1 MKLVFYMYKK
11 FFTIFLGSLF
21 FFVLVL
27 CLTDLF
33 MNLWDYISKNAK
45 LTEVCTILLYYVP
58 KSVWYSVPI
67 SVLFSTAYMLSDL
80 YAKNELLAVFAS
92 GVSLF
97 RFSAPLLLVSLA
109 MSFGLFFFEDNLVVP
124 TYAKKV
130 KMQEFVLHKEKS
142 LNNDN
147 IVVMSQGGRI
157 VWKAASYNEEGMT
170 LANLYILFRNDDK
183 SFDCLIYAPF
193 AIWGETVWLLPD
205 ATLYKKNGDS
215 GFVAL
220 SPDDSHLSLLTE
232 PPQTFRNNTVNVET
246 VNTREAREYIAHLE
260 RAGLPSGEARS
271 LYYKKYS
278 FPFVVFIV
286 VFLAVGLSGKTRKNV
301 LIISLALCVSA
312 AVLFYIIQMITM
324 LMARFGAIPPLTG
337 AWVPVFLFIAI
348 SCLLLKY
355 AKT

>member
-1 MKLVFYMYKK
+1 MKLVIYMYKK
-11 FFTIFLGSLF
+11 FFTVFLGSLF

-27 CLTDLF
+27 ILTDLF
-33 MNLWDYISKNAK
+33 MNLWSYISKNAQ
-45 LTEVCTILLYYVP
+45 LTQVCSILLHYVP
-58 KSVWYSVPI
+58 KSVWYSVPMA
-67 SVLFSTAYMLSDL
+67 VLFSTAYMLSDL

-92 GVSLF
+92 GISLI
-97 RFSAPLLLVSLA
+97 RFSAPLLVVALV
-109 MSFGLFFFEDNLVVP
+109 MSFGLFFFEDNIVVP

-147 IVVMSQGGRI
+147 IVVMSDGGRI
-157 VWKAASYNEEGMT
+157 VWKASNYNEEGMT
-170 LANLYILFRNDDK
+170 LSDIYILFRNQDK

-193 AIWGETVWLLPD
+193 ALWGESVWLLPD
-205 ATLYKKNGDS
+205 ATLYKRDEKS
-215 GFVAL
+215 GFLVF
-220 SPDDSHLSLLTE
+220 SPDEKHLSLLTE
-232 PPQTFRNNTVNVET
+232 PPETFRNNTVNVET

-260 RAGLPSGEARS
+260 KAGLPSGEARS

-312 AVLFYIIQMITM
+312 AVLFYVIQMITM
-324 LMARFGAIPPLTG
+324 LMARFGTIPPLTG
-337 AWVPVFLFIAI
+337 AWFPVFLFIAI